1 MSTDAI
7 ILASLIV
14 LACIALA
21 IGQLLVSRRL
31 RRIERILKDA
41 VEDDQPR
48 AAPTVGLDPIYA
60 HRPDD

>member
-14 LACIALA
+14 LAYIALA
-21 IGQLLVSRRL
+21 IGQLLLSSRL

-41 VEDDQPR
+41 AGDDQPR
-48 AAPTVGLDPIYA
+48 VAPTVGLDPVYA
-60 HRPDD
+60 RRPDD

>member
-1 MSTDAI
+1 MSTDTI
-7 ILASLIV
+7 ILASLIA

-21 IGQLLVSRRL
+21 IGQLLLSSRL

-41 VEDDQPR
+41 VENEQPR
-48 AAPTVGLDPIYA
+48 VGPTVDLDPIYA

>member
-7 ILASLIV
+7 ILAGLIA
-14 LACIALA
+14 LAGIALA
-21 IGQLLVSRRL
+21 IGQLLLSRRL

-48 AAPTVGLDPIYA
+48 VAPTVGLDPIYA
-60 HRPDD
+60 LRPDD